1 MRRQKSSPG
10 RNKVDL
16 ADPMQVR
23 IISRRL
29 QLSEPELRDIVGRI
43 GNSISAISKEVALR
57 RAQRVSPPA
66 EMPSAAIIDA
76 AANGEAE
83 TVEQDSATADQ
94 A

>member
-1 MRRQKSSPG
+1 MRRQPRTYF
-10 RNKVDL
+10 RNRLDL
-16 ADPMQVR
+16 TDHVQVR
-23 IISRRL
+23 VVKRRL
-29 QLSEPELRDIVGRI
+29 RLSEAELSGLVDRI

-76 AANGEAE
+76 AAKGEAE

-94 A
+94 T